1 MGHHRPMAPPPDHSS
16 PLRLHLHAQAGV
28 SDAAGLRLPL
38 RGRAAALVA
47 LVALEPG
54 ISRQQV
60 AALLWPEADQPRNNL
75 RQQLARFR
83 TALGRPLIEGSE
95 SLTLAAGVDLAEAPP
110 GAELLAGEDYGD
122 DELAAWLAR
131 RRSADRQARRE
142 PLQAA
147 FDAAEAAGSLD
158 EALAHARAL
167 AALSDDA
174 DESVQARLMRL
185 HYLRGETDQGLSV
198 FRQLLATLA
207 RNRQAP
213 SATTRALADALT
225 RGQSAGS
232 LSYTTPALPVTL
244 QRPPQLA
251 GREAERS
258 AAARAWAAG
267 LAVLV
272 EGEAG
277 LGKSRLLAELC
288 RDAPGLLAAAGR
300 PGDRGTPYATLQRLL
315 QPLQAQT
322 DGVRADAVAALL
334 AERGVLTL
342 VLDDL
347 HFADEATLELL
358 AGLAAGDSPV
368 KRWLFA
374 QRPAEIPPAAAAL
387 RDGLLEQRRLV
398 VLPLGPLDTAAA
410 AQLVDGLGIAGLE
423 GARVADALV
432 RHTGGN
438 PLFLLETL
446 KQGLVDGSLAR
457 GELPRPGSVGALIE
471 HRLQRLGERA
481 LTLARVAAVAGVDF
495 GIELA
500 EAAIGVRAVELAGA
514 WSELQAAQVLRDEA
528 FAHDL
533 VADAVQRGIPAV
545 VARRMHAQCAEWL
558 AQRQGEPARIAWHWW
573 HGGDPARAATAF
585 EEAAGRAA
593 SAGRRREEAELYQ
606 HAAEAWALAGRAE
619 LAFEARASR
628 VDALTRADFGPL
640 ALDEARALQAAAA
653 DDVQRLRAA
662 RTEIDLLAN
671 RGQAEEVVPR
681 ARQAL
686 ALAQRLNLPGEQL
699 AVSGPLAGCLTLLG
713 RADEAHDVLAALRPW
728 IAHGAEPL
736 QKQVW
741 LGYMATALVE
751 LGQLAE
757 SSRLRRQ
764 QLDIALSLDIKPV
777 AVVAYNHLGVVEG
790 TRGHPRLAIEA
801 CRQAVALCQQ
811 MPGDVT
817 RSSLARLTLARQLVD
832 AAAFGEALAILESV
846 LAHFE
851 SANSRFWAEQAAM
864 ALAALWIRIG
874 QPGRAQP
881 LLQRDEAGLAQ
892 RQVAQR
898 RLLALEAAATLEQAL
913 PEALA
918 DEACAAMPGELG
930 AALATRTA
938 ALRAREPARAFDE
951 ATALTRD
958 LRRHERQGAEA
969 AAWMWRARAATALGR
984 HDAATESAQRL
995 ADLLAQDVAPE
1006 GLYRGEAYRQVW
1018 QTWAAAGHEAEAREA
1033 LHRGV
1038 AWVQQQALP
1047 NVPPPFVNGF
1057 LYRQPANR
1065 QLLAA
1070 LGRAA

>member
-1 MGHHRPMAPPPDHSS
+1 MASPPANTR
-16 PLRLHLHAQAGV
+16 PLRLHLHGPAGV
-28 SDAAGLRLPL
+28 ADATGLRLPL
-38 RGRAAALVA
+38 RGRAAALLA

-54 ISRQQV
+54 ISRQRA

-83 TALGRPLIEGSE
+83 SALGQPLIDGTET
-95 SLTLAAGVDLAEAPP
+95 LTLATHVVLAEAPA

-131 RRSADRQARRE
+131 RRSADRQVRRE
-142 PLQAA
+142 PLLAA
-147 FDAAEAAGSLD
+147 LDAAEAAGSLD
-158 EALAHARAL
+158 EALAHARNLGAL
-167 AALSDDA
+167 ADDA
-174 DESVQARLMRL
+174 DEAAQARLMRL
-185 HYLRGETDQGLSV
+185 HYLRGETDLGLAV
-198 FRQLLATLA
+198 FRQLGAALA
-207 RNRQAP
+207 RNGQAP
-213 SATTRALADALT
+213 SATTRALADALA
-225 RGQSAGS
+225 RGHGKGT
-232 LSYTTPALPVTL
+232 LSYTAPALPVTL

-251 GREAERS
+251 GRDAER
-258 AAARAWAAG
+258 AAAAQAWAAG

-288 RDAPGLLAAAGR
+288 RGSQGLLAAAGR

-315 QPLQAQT
+315 QPLQAPA
-322 DGVRADAVAALL
+322 DRVRADAVAALL
-334 AERGVLTL
+334 AAHGVQTL

-358 AGLAAGDSPV
+358 AGLAAGDDSGV
-368 KRWLFA
+368 QRWLFA
-374 QRPAEIPPAAAAL
+374 QRPAEVPPAAVAL
-387 RDGLLEQRRLV
+387 RDGLLEQRRLA
-398 VLPLGPLDTAAA
+398 VLRLGPLDAAAA

-423 GARVADALV
+423 GARVAEPLV

-471 HRLQRLGERA
+471 RRLQRLGERA

-514 WSELQAAQVLRDEA
+514 WDELQTAQVLRDEA

-533 VADAVQRGIPAV
+533 VADAVLRGIPAV

-558 AQRQGEPARIAWHWW
+558 AQRQGEPARVAWHWW
-573 HGGDPARAATAF
+573 HGGDPARAAAAF
-585 EEAAGRAA
+585 ESAAGRAA

-606 HAAEAWALAGRAE
+606 HAAEAWTLAGDAE
-619 LAFEARASR
+619 RAFEARASR

-713 RADEAHDVLAALRPW
+713 RADEARDALAALRPW
-728 IAHGAEPL
+728 IEQQAEPL
-736 QKQVW
+736 QRQVW
-741 LGYMATALVE
+741 LGYMATALVD

-757 SSRLRRQ
+757 SARLRRQ
-764 QLDIALSLDIKPV
+764 QLDIALTLDIKPV

-801 CRQAVALCQQ
+801 CRQAVALCEQ

-832 AAAFGEALAILESV
+832 AACFAEALAILEPV
-846 LAHFE
+846 LAHFA
-851 SANSRFWAEQAAM
+851 SAGSRFWAEQAAM
-864 ALAALWIRIG
+864 ALAALWIRLG
-874 QPGRAQP
+874 QAGRAQP
-881 LLQRDEAGLAQ
+881 LLQRDAAGLAQ

-898 RLLALEAAATLEQAL
+898 RLLALELAGTLEQPL

-918 DEACAAMPGELG
+918 DEACAALPGELG

-951 ATALTRD
+951 ATVLTRE

-984 HDAATESAQRL
+984 HDAGAESAQRL

-1006 GLYRGEAYRQVW
+1006 GMYRGEAYRQVW

-1033 LHRGV
+1033 LHRAV

-1047 NVPPPFVNGF
+1047 NVPPPFVDGF

-1065 QLLAA
+1065 LLFAA
-1070 LGRAA
+1070 VGRAA